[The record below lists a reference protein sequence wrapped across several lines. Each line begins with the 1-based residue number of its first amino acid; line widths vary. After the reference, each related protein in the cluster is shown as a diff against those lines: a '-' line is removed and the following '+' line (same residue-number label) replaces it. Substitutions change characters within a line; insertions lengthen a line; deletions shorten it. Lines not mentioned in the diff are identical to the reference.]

1 MGVKHFY
8 IYIRNNFSNCINKN
22 VSSFKNKNIHNLCID
37 MNGIIHNCAQEV
49 YEYGNFKKKRLLTN
63 KKLLT
68 LKNQLRL
75 FNRICENVDEIRKCI
90 LPSKRIIMCID
101 GVAGVGKMA
110 QQRQRRFK
118 SDLEFDETK
127 FNQNCISAGTEF
139 MSYLS
144 KYIDWYI
151 RLKQNTDDDWKNL
164 EIVFSNEKVPGEG
177 EHKIINY
184 IRKFGKESESFCI
197 HGLDADLI
205 MLGMS
210 LNKNDIYILRDN
222 ITRFG
227 TYESHLVDISQLK
240 REVNERL
247 NWNDDETK
255 QQTYSKDRG
264 ITDFVFMCFLVGND
278 FLPNIPSLAILDGG
292 IDSMID
298 VYRTV
303 GKEYGH
309 LTKPKRVIG
318 NMLNLDSLEVFL
330 GSLSEYEK
338 GLLEDKYKNLDK
350 FIDDPLLKKYFE
362 GNKFDFEGYKK
373 EFYLKK
379 LGVDEDDTIIK
390 KEICNNYI
398 QGLDWVIN
406 YYKLGNPS
414 WTWYYTRFY
423 APFLSDITECVKQY
437 NYDWKSNQGSPLTP
451 TQQLMCVLPKNSH
464 YLLQK
469 PFRDRLYDRFRDYYP
484 DKFDIDCSGKRREW
498 EGIVLIGMVNVED
511 VKEYYAENVKDM
523 DNKGLFIDRV
533 DNEYVYNYVHRKRDS
548 VFKSYYGDIN
558 SNKVVRQ
565 IL

>member
-22 VSSFKNKNIHNLCID
+22 VSSFKTKNIHNLCID
-37 MNGIIHNCAQEV
+37 MNGIIHNCAQEI
-49 YEYGNFKKKRLLTN
+49 YEYGNFKKQRLISRKN
-63 KKLLT
+63 LLT

-75 FNRICENVDEIRKCI
+75 FNRICENVDEIRQAT
-90 LPSKRIIMCID
+90 LPSKRIILCID

-118 SDLEFDETK
+118 SDLEFDKTK
-127 FNQNCISAGTEF
+127 FNQNCISSGTEF
-139 MSYLS
+139 MNYLS

-151 RLKQNTDDDWKNL
+151 RLKQNTDDEWKNL
-164 EIVFSNEKVPGEG
+164 EVVFSNEKVPGEG

-222 ITRFG
+222 IRYG
-227 TYESHLVDISQLK
+227 KYESNLVDISLLK
-240 REVNERL
+240 KEINERL
-247 NWNDDETK
+247 NWNNDEDK
-255 QQTYSKDRG
+255 KVSYSKDKG

-298 VYRTV
+298 VYRNV
-303 GKEYGH
+303 CKEYGH
-309 LTKPKRVIG
+309 LTKTKRVIG

-330 GSLSEYEK
+330 GSLSQYEK
-338 GLLEDKYKNLDK
+338 GLLEEKYKNLDK

-362 GNKFDFEGYKK
+362 GNEFDFEGYKK
-373 EFYLKK
+373 EFYQKK
-379 LGVDEDDTIIK
+379 LGIEEEDTLTK
-390 KEICNNYI
+390 KEVCNNYI

-414 WTWYYTRFY
+414 WTWYYKRFY
-423 APFLSDITECVKQY
+423 APFLSDITNCIKDY
-437 NYDWKSNQGSPLTP
+437 KYDWKANQGKPLTT

-464 YLLQK
+464 YLIPS
-469 PFRDRLYDRFRDYYP
+469 PFRNNLYNQFTEYYP
-484 DKFDIDCSGKRREW
+484 NKFDVDTSGKRREW
-498 EGIVLIGMVNVED
+498 EGIVLVGMVDVEKI
-511 VKEYYAENVKDM
+511 KEYHKQNKKDI
-523 DNKGLFIDRV
+523 DRKGLMLERLDE
-533 DNEYVYNYVHRKRDS
+533 EYVYKYNEFKNDS
-548 VFKSYYGDIN
+548 VFKSYYGDIQ